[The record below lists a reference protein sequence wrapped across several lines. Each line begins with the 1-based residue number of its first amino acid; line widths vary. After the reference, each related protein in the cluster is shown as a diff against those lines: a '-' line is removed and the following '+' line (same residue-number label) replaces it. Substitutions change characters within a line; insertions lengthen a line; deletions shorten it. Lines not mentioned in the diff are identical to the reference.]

1 MLRPRFESIPN
12 EQFFEAHN
20 SNNLLSKIVFRS
32 KVRSSTSVRYENIT
46 RKTERERDD
55 VWTTQEKALKVAS
68 IIIKDGSKFGF

>member
-12 EQFFEAHN
+12 EQSFEAHN

-68 IIIKDGSKFGF
+68 ITIKDGSKFGF